1 MSEETREFD
10 GKTLDDA
17 IQNACKFFNCDKKDI
32 DYEIITRGSTGIFGL
47 GGKKARI
54 KAICKKVQTEQT
66 ESDQLQIEVE
76 TKVEKQTSPKED
88 KTSPTRQEPQAKT
101 QIKTQPTPY
110 EELQYDAQSEHE
122 GEDEDEDEET
132 GHEDDASDTG
142 QIEAGTSTP
151 RKIIDKELAI
161 KSAKEIAEQL
171 LQMATINCSVS
182 EAPDSS
188 ELKLVI
194 TGDDTSLVIG
204 REGQTLDALEYITG
218 RLVAKKF
225 APDAVPTVF
234 IDVNDYRVKKEEKLA
249 EIALKKAEI
258 AKKTGKAIYL
268 SPMTPKERRVI
279 HMTLKNFPG
288 IRTAS
293 IGVGDKRKV
302 MLIPANADRNSGHA
316 KGQGYKPKNPRWR
329 SGQDNPNRTNKTEG
343 NAPENNT

>member
-17 IQNACKFFNCDKKDI
+17 IQTACKFFNCDKKDI

-54 KAICKKVQTEQT
+54 KATCKKVQTGQG
-66 ESDQLQIEVE
+66 ESDQPEIAVE
-76 TKVEKQTSPKED
+76 TKVEKLTPPKED
-88 KTSPTRQEPQAKT
+88 KKTPIKQELQPKPQ
-101 QIKTQPTPY
+101 P
-110 EELQYDAQSEHE
+110 ELQYDVQSEA
-122 GEDEDEDEET
+122 EDDEAED
-132 GHEDDASDTG
+132 EDDASETG
-142 QIEAGTSTP
+142 NQIAAGTSTP
-151 RKIIDKELAI
+151 RKMIDKELAI

-171 LQMATINCSVS
+171 LQIATINCSVS
-182 EAPDSS
+182 EATDAS

-218 RLVAKKF
+218 RLLAKKF
-225 APDAVPTVF
+225 SPDAVPTVF
-234 IDVNDYRVKKEEKLA
+234 IDVNDYRVKKEEKLS

-302 MLIPANADRNSGHA
+302 MLIPANAERNSGPS

-329 SGQDNPNRTNKTEG
+329 SGQDNPNRNKTEG